1 MTDWSIYLVRC
12 NDGSIYTGIS
22 TDVSRRIAEHES
34 GGKGAKF
41 LRGKGPLEL
50 VYEREVG
57 NRSIASRLENRIK
70 RLPSTDKSDSR
81 LLTRRVDALLA
92 ELEAAPRDQ

>member
-12 NDGSIYTGIS
+12 RDGSIYTGIS
-22 TDVSRRIAEHES
+22 TDVQRRINEHEG

-50 VYEREVG
+50 VYERAVG
-57 NRSIASRLENRIK
+57 SRSLALQLENRIK
-70 RLPSTDKSDSR
+70 RLPSGEKSDTDR
-81 LLTRRVDALLA
+81 LPGRIESILL
-92 ELEAAPRDQ
+92 ELEPGQ